1 MTKNRNVTV
10 KYLVKYSVT
19 EFNHAVL
26 YAECNLLTFLK
37 IPNNA
42 SNVNIRYV
50 IEKVGGCDGMDR
62 LIFSGHDE
70 VTIVEVSWEEA
81 IND

>member
-1 MTKNRNVTV
+1 MTKNRNVT
-10 KYLVKYSVT
+10 VKYSVT

-26 YAECNLLTFLK
+26 YAEGNLSTFLK

-42 SNVNIRYV
+42 SNVNIKYV
-50 IEKVGGCDGMDR
+50 IQEVGGCGGMDR
-62 LIFSGHDE
+62 FSGHDE
-70 VTIVEVSWEEA
+70 VTIVEVSWDEA